1 MNDAPRIDSLDHL
14 QRLCESDTDRE
25 LWQCLAEGAALDMG
39 IRPVNVVADTWRN
52 SLQAIHWQ
60 RTRLVDSYPI
70 HKSRDGLLMIEQED
84 AVDLANQTITDEINL
99 YLDRLFGGK
108 EDMPATKTK
117 KPDPKTLEHFD
128 DLLKRSLTP
137 GAELQALKGK
147 DATDDELLVAI
158 KQAWRKPL
166 VPGPRKYTVSTAHPQ
181 WDTAIW
187 FDTISQSDV
196 PSLSSKGGLITRV
209 RDLLN
214 INWTGEPATLE
225 TNGHVPETDKAKF
238 ETIKRKGKGKAI
250 LHPSTTST
258 STPAG
263 ILANDPDAIVGPADD
278 ERADLGPIED
288 FLVSGMKDSP
298 YQTRGEPSDDW
309 LSELA
314 DSMNEEG
321 QLQPCLVRPD
331 GELIGGHTRWRA
343 AQRLKWVTLQ
353 VRIVKCDDATARRLV
368 LLDNAKRKDLSDR
381 ERCQA
386 YCDLVDD
393 YKSRGR
399 TQLDVAKKLGIDE
412 TTLSNIVRL
421 RSIPDVLWA
430 HYEAKC
436 LSIDQM
442 RKLTVH
448 AEREKFV
455 AAFMSHLKAIGCDDE
470 VPETGHFE
478 SAFDRGIE
486 SCFRPM
492 QKDQYRD
499 SGCLFKPNAI
509 DRELLEIV
517 EVERRWH
524 GKVRMAANITLWN
537 KLQKAA
543 KAELKKAKQGAVQ
556 STANLKA
563 GAKAQAEAAQRNRQ
577 RYLEHSWDTAIARG
591 IGKHFGGKLKK
602 ADAASL
608 VRLNIYIES
617 FGCNAMF
624 DVDELIGDEAGFY
637 ECCQKRLVE
646 FFDIDRGDW
655 EACNSEDLRSL
666 ATWLGIDPAQH
677 WRPTHQ
683 VLECCTEGELRQY
696 LCDCELEPEG
706 PIGKLLMIEQL
717 LEAWPEEWVPNE
729 FCLEQPKPKKPAK
742 KKAKAK

>member
-1 MNDAPRIDSLDHL
+1 MHTLWNWLRRRATTAPRIESLEQL
-14 QRLCESDTDRE
+14 EELCKSDTDRQ
-25 LWQCLAEGAALDMG
+25 LWQCLVEGALVDMG
-39 IRPVNVVADTWRN
+39 LEPAKPFLGIEQDPWRN
-52 SLQAIHWQ
+52 ALTAIQWE
-60 RTRLVDSYPI
+60 RTRLVDTYPI
-70 HKSRDGLLMIEQED
+70 DKSRDGLLMHEMED
-84 AVDLANQTITDEINL
+84 ARDHANQIVTSEINL
-99 YLDRLFGGK
+99 FISRLFEGK

-117 KPDPKTLEHFD
+117 KSPDPKTIETTD
-128 DLLKRSLTP
+128 DVLKRSLKP
-137 GAELQALKGK
+137 GVEIQALHGK
-147 DATDDELLVAI
+147 LATDDELLVAI
-158 KQAWRKPL
+158 NQAWRRPL
-166 VPGPRKYTVSTAHPQ
+166 VPGPRKYTISTSHPTWQ
-181 WDTAIW
+181 TAIW
-187 FDTISQSDV
+187 IDTISQTEN
-196 PSLSSKGGLITRV
+196 PAYSSKGSLLGIV

-214 INWTGEPATLE
+214 IHFVEAPSAVEFTELKR
-225 TNGHVPETDKAKF
+225 NGKSRSIP
-238 ETIKRKGKGKAI
+238 
-250 LHPSTTST
+250 HPSTTST

-298 YQTRGEPSDDW
+298 YQTRGEPADDW
-309 LSELA
+309 LQELA

-386 YCDLVDD
+386 YCDLVEE
-393 YKSRGR
+393 YK
-399 TQLDVAKKLGIDE
+399 VGIDE

-421 RSIPDVLWA
+421 RAIPDDLWA

-455 AAFMSHLKAIGCDDE
+455 TAFMSHLKAIGCDKE

-509 DRELLEIV
+509 DR
-517 EVERRWH
+517 
-524 GKVRMAANITLWN
+524 
-537 KLQKAA
+537 
-543 KAELKKAKQGAVQ
+543 
-556 STANLKA
+556 
-563 GAKAQAEAAQRNRQ
+563 
-577 RYLEHSWDTAIARG
+577 
-591 IGKHFGGKLKK
+591 
-602 ADAASL
+602 
-608 VRLNIYIES
+608 
-617 FGCNAMF
+617 
-624 DVDELIGDEAGFY
+624 
-637 ECCQKRLVE
+637 
-646 FFDIDRGDW
+646 
-655 EACNSEDLRSL
+655 
-666 ATWLGIDPAQH
+666 
-677 WRPTHQ
+677 
-683 VLECCTEGELRQY
+683 
-696 LCDCELEPEG
+696 
-706 PIGKLLMIEQL
+706 
-717 LEAWPEEWVPNE
+717 
-729 FCLEQPKPKKPAK
+729 
-742 KKAKAK
+742 